1 MKVLA
6 HMKAGLQHQWAIPLI
21 GFALAMGLV
30 LGLSSCGGTSDSTTR
45 ETALPWPKDDTLTLN
60 LGKEPPTLDPLK
72 MTDSVSGRILHE
84 IMSGL
89 TDFDAN
95 SKVVPSVASHWK
107 LSPDRREYT
116 FHIRN
121 DARWSDGKP
130 VTTKDFLYAWKRI
143 LTQANGSSY
152 ALFLYAVEGAQ
163 AYYNGTLKDFSQVG
177 FTAVND
183 HTLQI
188 KLHTPNSF
196 FPAMLAFQVLAPLR
210 EDNVTQQGEHFTEAG
225 KFITNGPYLLQQ
237 WQHDSRII
245 LKPNPHYFD
254 GKASQR
260 PTLQYEMIP
269 DQNTALTLFKQG
281 VLDMA
286 DSGTVIPN
294 TEYATYVNDP
304 HASEI
309 GISFIQYIGFNTKLA
324 PFDSLD
330 VRQAFCQCIQRNY
343 FTSLLKS
350 GETPIN
356 SFITPGLFGYNE
368 AVGLKFNP
376 QNAKAVWK
384 KYHSEHPDV
393 PAPTLMFSNEYGVR
407 KASEILKFQ
416 WEKEMGA
423 KTSLRALDWK
433 VFLSRVKYDT
443 PAMYLLGWFVDYP
456 DADSFLSLF
465 HSSNGNNHT
474 GWHSKEYDALLE
486 LGATLPN
493 GSERQAVYDKAQ
505 RILLEENTVICPLFK
520 RNKLWLTQ
528 PWVKGLKF
536 SSMNDLVLE
545 DVQLL
550 KHLN

>member
-1 MKVLA
+1 MKVV
-6 HMKAGLQHQWAIPLI
+6 HSMKAWFQAKHMQLALCLI
-21 GFALAMGLV
+21 TALMVATQLAGCAP
-30 LGLSSCGGTSDSTTR
+30 SSSTP
-45 ETALPWPKDDTLTLN
+45 EGELPWPTDDVLTLN

-89 TDFDAN
+89 TDFDAD
-95 SKVVPSVASHWK
+95 SQVVPSVASHWE
-107 LSPDRREYT
+107 LSADRKEYT
-116 FHIRN
+116 FHLRK
-121 DARWSDGKP
+121 DAVWSDGKP
-130 VTTKDFLYAWKRI
+130 VTSKDFLYAWKRV

-163 AYYNGTLKDFSQVG
+163 AYYDGTLKEFNQVG
-177 FTAVND
+177 FKAVDD
-183 HTLQI
+183 HTLSI
-188 KLHTPNSF
+188 RLHKPNSF

-210 EDNVTQQGEHFTEAG
+210 EDNLTQHGERFTEAG
-225 KFITNGPYLLQQ
+225 SFITNGPYLLTQ

-254 GKASQR
+254 GKAPQR

-269 DQNTALTLFKQG
+269 DQNTAMTLFKQG

-294 TEYATYVNDP
+294 TEYASYVNDP
-304 HASEI
+304 RAHEI

-324 PFDSLD
+324 PFDSLEM
-330 VRQAFCQCIQRNY
+330 RQAFCQCIQRDY
-343 FTSLLKS
+343 FTALLKS
-350 GETPIN
+350 GETPIK
-356 SFITPGLFGYNE
+356 SFVTPGLFGYNQDI
-368 AVGLKFNP
+368 GLSYNP
-376 QNAKAVWK
+376 EQARALWQ
-384 KYHSEHPDV
+384 KYRKEHPDV
-393 PAPTLMFSNEYGVR
+393 APPTLMFSNEYGVR

-416 WEKEMGA
+416 WEEGMGVQ
-423 KTSLRALDWK
+423 TSLRALDWK
-433 VFLSRVKYDT
+433 VFLARIKYDT

-474 GWHSKEYDALLE
+474 GWNSKEYDALLE

-493 GSERQAVYDKAQ
+493 GSQRQAVYDKAQ
-505 RILLEENTVICPLFK
+505 RILLEENTVICPLYK
-520 RNKLWLTQ
+520 RNKLWLSQ

-545 DVQLL
+545 DVTLL
-550 KHLN
+550 KQPE